1 MKSLLDQWLGDSI
14 SVLEYLE
21 HEVGESHYA
30 IQGALA
36 EIRRHE
42 DDIQRLEQKIA
53 VIRRAV
59 AELDGAVDETQFE
72 REFDDAFFAP
82 ENLVDPDHDHRHDSE
97 SMAYLDEDEDSNVV
111 HVMPKAAVGA
121 ARLPPPPPAA
131 ARLRR

>member
-1 MKSLLDQWLGDSI
+1 MKNLLDQWLGDSI

-30 IQGALA
+30 IQRALA

-53 VIRRAV
+53 VIRRAT
-59 AELDGAVDETQFE
+59 AELDGAVEETQFE

-82 ENLVDPDHDHRHDSE
+82 ENLVDDRHDPE
-97 SMAYLDEDEDSNVV
+97 SMEYLDEDEDSNVV
-111 HVMPKAAVGA
+111 HVMPKAAAGP
-121 ARLPPPPPAA
+121 ARLPPPPLAA